1 MVADVSLSGH
11 IGCLAQATQK
21 KLSGAAINP
30 FAKYDYIDDIACF
43 DASLPSENPS
53 VYYIHMFATP
63 GWENRG
69 NVIDFNAWLQAA
81 LEDARRDKEGV
92 Q

>member
-1 MVADVSLSGH
+1 
-11 IGCLAQATQK
+11 
-21 KLSGAAINP
+21 
-30 FAKYDYIDDIACF
+30 
-43 DASLPSENPS
+43 
-53 VYYIHMFATP
+53 MFATP

>member
-1 MVADVSLSGH
+1 MCHYPGTSDAWL
-11 IGCLAQATQK
+11 
-21 KLSGAAINP
+21 KLLRRSYPARQLIP
-30 FAKYDYIDDIACF
+30 FAKYDYTDDIACF
-43 DASLPSENPS
+43 DASLLSENPS

>member
-1 MVADVSLSGH
+1 MIIQMTLPALMQVYLLK
-11 IGCLAQATQK
+11 IQA
-21 KLSGAAINP
+21 SI
-30 FAKYDYIDDIACF
+30 I
-43 DASLPSENPS
+43 
-53 VYYIHMFATP
+53 ATP

-81 LEDARRDKEGV
+81 LEDARRDKEDM